1 MITDNLE
8 LEQAVIGAI
17 VLNNNLY
24 FNITFLEPRHF
35 NFDQHQKIFEEIE
48 KRIINNERADNT
60 TLKPFLLNNN
70 IEDYMLKA
78 CLQNA
83 ALVISLFEYAKEIIK
98 LWQLRETK
106 LLLKSI
112 LMGEIGDFKQIKDK
126 LEDKLAS
133 LSETSFKEPKKIDK
147 IIDDVLSTSQEQLV
161 YSDFCNLDDITG
173 GFELGNL
180 VILGGRASSGK
191 TTFCLNLAK
200 RVSALNGV
208 LFFSMEVSSN
218 SLARKFLNELTGAS
232 AYRIKT
238 NSMNESDLRAIEM
251 DRHKFKNY
259 QLFIDQENGLTI
271 AGIRNKVNKYIE
283 KYNIKMIC
291 IDYLQLIQSGGKEFS
306 REQQI
311 SRIAEGLKKIAKDFN
326 IVVIALS
333 QLSRAG
339 DTRENKR
346 PVLSDL
352 RDSGAIEQNAD
363 LVIFVHRDEYF
374 LEREKLP
381 ENHPKYN
388 DWLRDYQNSK
398 GRAEIIVAKNREGQ
412 CGNVAFAFD
421 GSQSQFKELKK

>member
-1 MITDNLE
+1 MITENLE

-24 FNITFLEPRHF
+24 FNITFLESRHF
-35 NFDQHQKIFEEIE
+35 NFDQHQKIFAEIE

-60 TLKPFLLNNN
+60 TLKTFLLNNN
-70 IEDYMLKA
+70 IEDYILKA

-83 ALVISLFEYAKEIIK
+83 TSISLFEYAKEIIK

-238 NSMNESDLRAIEM
+238 NSMNESDIRAIEM

-291 IDYLQLIQSGGKEFS
+291 IDYLQLIQSSGKEFS

-339 DTRENKR
+339 DSR
-346 PVLSDL
+346 
-352 RDSGAIEQNAD
+352 
-363 LVIFVHRDEYF
+363 
-374 LEREKLP
+374 
-381 ENHPKYN
+381 
-388 DWLRDYQNSK
+388 
-398 GRAEIIVAKNREGQ
+398 
-412 CGNVAFAFD
+412 
-421 GSQSQFKELKK
+421 